1 MFSPNSAT
9 LFAETIKT
17 VDTGFP
23 HWKVPLISGP
33 AVGLSVGLIVAAL
46 AFVLI
51 VYKCV
56 IARLGKWARR
66 RVRSFGKTMVVFVQS
81 VVTLPAI
88 TQMPIP
94 IVFVEVMRILKI
106 PALDLVLDNLGL
118 ACVVQT

>member
-1 MFSPNSAT
+1 
-9 LFAETIKT
+9 
-17 VDTGFP
+17 
-23 HWKVPLISGP
+23 
-33 AVGLSVGLIVAAL
+33 
-46 AFVLI
+46 
-51 VYKCV
+51 
-56 IARLGKWARR
+56 
-66 RVRSFGKTMVVFVQS
+66 MVVFVQS

>member
-1 MFSPNSAT
+1 M
-9 LFAETIKT
+9 
-17 VDTGFP
+17 
-23 HWKVPLISGP
+23 ISGP